1 MYNSFLEIFY
11 WIWGGILH
19 KTSKSI
25 LHGFFGVVERF
36 FIGGEMAT
44 KKWMFCGENL
54 RLKE

>member
-1 MYNSFLEIFY
+1 MYNSSLDIFY

-36 FIGGEMAT
+36 FMGG
-44 KKWMFCGENL
+44 KWQQRNGCFVVKIL
-54 RLKE
+54 D